1 MIPGAAPR
9 VNRQQ
14 CKHTY
19 TIACDILLALPFN
32 KSPQILQIVQLSR
45 RTERELTASS
55 HTRGRLFAPPFA
67 AYANSCLSER
77 ERTPARFCDQIK
89 LSDLFSLSA
98 LLYIH
103 IHTQTHART
112 HTPTAVE
119 MSRIVACCHP
129 IRPPA
134 THTQIP
140 SNSQRAGTAD
150 RMQPRVHHF
159 S

>member
-1 MIPGAAPR
+1 MPPPR

-103 IHTQTHART
+103 IHTHTH
-112 HTPTAVE
+112 
-119 MSRIVACCHP
+119 
-129 IRPPA
+129 RPPWKCRA
-134 THTQIP
+134 LSPAVIPFALHTHTQIP